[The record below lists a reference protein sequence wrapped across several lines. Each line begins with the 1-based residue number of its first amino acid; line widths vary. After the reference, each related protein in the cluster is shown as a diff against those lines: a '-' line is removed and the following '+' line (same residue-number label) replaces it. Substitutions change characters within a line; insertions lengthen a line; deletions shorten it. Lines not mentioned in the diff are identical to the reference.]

1 MLAMEGAAM
10 EQPEP
15 VMRRLSVYVTSI
27 ALVVS
32 AAGLARSLVRALSPA
47 TRSRRVS
54 ARGMSGT
61 REAISD
67 ARGESCASPKSG
79 SSTESEAIVGG
90 IYQGSGTGLVLA
102 AVVGF
107 VIGAGVALLC
117 APQSGQQS
125 REWIARRTR
134 WQD

>member
-10 EQPEP
+10 EQQP

-32 AAGLARSLVRALSPA
+32 AAGLARTLFRVLSPA
-47 TRSRRVS
+47 TRSRRVG
-54 ARGMSGT
+54 ARGVSG
-61 REAISD
+61 REEAIDESRD
-67 ARGESCASPKSG
+67 KSCASPKSG
-79 SSTESEAIVGG
+79 SSTKSEATVGG
-90 IYQGSGTGLVLA
+90 TYQGSQTGLFLA
-102 AVVGF
+102 AVVG
-107 VIGAGVALLC
+107 VAIGAGVALLC
-117 APQSGQQS
+117 APQSGNQS